1 MMLAPMQMLQVALF
15 FVLPYDLYIGV
26 CAAIIVSQT
35 SSRCGCSPDLLVNE
49 NEKKD
54 AREGHRPPEKRKR
67 RNLHVLVFLDVVM
80 SMCCRGA
87 SYLMQSY

>member
-1 MMLAPMQMLQVALF
+1 METGDA
-15 FVLPYDLYIGV
+15 
-26 CAAIIVSQT
+26 
-35 SSRCGCSPDLLVNE
+35 NE

-67 RNLHVLVFLDVVM
+67 RNLHVFVFLDVVM

-87 SYLMQSY
+87 SYLMQR

>member
-1 MMLAPMQMLQVALF
+1 MAQKSDEVR
-15 FVLPYDLYIGV
+15 
-26 CAAIIVSQT
+26 T
-35 SSRCGCSPDLLVNE
+35 SSRCGCSLDLLVNE
-49 NEKKD
+49 NEKED

-87 SYLMQSY
+87 SYLCKVTEKNHPVANFRQKNT